1 MDSIPIS
8 STFSVFGMTSDPS
21 SAWDTDI
28 QNLQNDETQNHQNT
42 ATDEQEIGY
51 YQQLQG
57 NLAQVE
63 IVAAAYR
70 QSDNDLT
77 LANKINNLSG
87 TQQTLTQLLTADI
100 NADTQKNP
108 QDAAVNAQRIANGQI

>member
-1 MDSIPIS
+1 
-8 STFSVFGMTSDPS
+8 MTSDPS